1 MGRFIPGCGR
11 VGDGPERG
19 STRIERVFRE
29 EAMRGTKAV
38 LALCQCSEAS
48 GSVGTI
54 TVRGSDLMFGTRA

>member
-29 EAMRGTKAV
+29 EAMRGIKAV
-38 LALCQCSEAS
+38 FALCQCSEAWLAVLVPS
-48 GSVGTI
+48 LYEDPT
-54 TVRGSDLMFGTRA
+54 